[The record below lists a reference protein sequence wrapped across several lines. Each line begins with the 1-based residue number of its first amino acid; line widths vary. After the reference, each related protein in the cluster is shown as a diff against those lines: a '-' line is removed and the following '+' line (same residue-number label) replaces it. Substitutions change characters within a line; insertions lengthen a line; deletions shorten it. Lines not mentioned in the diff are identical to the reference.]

1 MRLKKNEW
9 WMVVL
14 PNGEIWPNS
23 ARGTKKESQEVL
35 ASVQYQW
42 CYWRKQGY
50 RCVVVVIAEAKR
62 DERGG

>member
-1 MRLKKNEW
+1 
-9 WMVVL
+9 MVVL

-42 CYWRKQGY
+42 CYWKKQGY
-50 RCVVVVIAEAKR
+50 RCVVAVIAEVKR
-62 DERGG
+62 GKAT